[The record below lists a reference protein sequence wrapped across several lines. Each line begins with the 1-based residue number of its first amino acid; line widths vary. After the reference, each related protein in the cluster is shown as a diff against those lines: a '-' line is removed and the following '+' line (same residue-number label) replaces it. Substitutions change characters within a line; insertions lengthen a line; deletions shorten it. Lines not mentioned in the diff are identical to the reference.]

1 MKVQSRSIDSGAWGD
16 KISWELYPANDLK
29 DVPALELC
37 TAVFCLAITE
47 DEKILLMRAAR
58 GWSILGG
65 HIEEGESIPDT
76 LMRESLEEGGFY
88 PENPQVF
95 AYRKILSTEPIPH
108 QNPDKFY
115 PHPVGYNVFYWATTN
130 RPLVLPTGTDVL
142 ESKVYSLEEAVAV
155 HPSAR
160 SIIEFGYAAYL
171 NRRAR

>member
-1 MKVQSRSIDSGAWGD
+1 MKAQSRSIDSGIWGD

-76 LMRESLEEGGFY
+76 LMRESLEEGGLLPGKSASVCLQKNTLY
-88 PENPQVF
+88 RANPASESRQ
-95 AYRKILSTEPIPH
+95 ILSTSGRLQCILLGNDQPPIGIT
-108 QNPDKFY
+108 DRD
-115 PHPVGYNVFYWATTN
+115 G
-130 RPLVLPTGTDVL
+130 RPGI
-142 ESKVYSLEEAVAV
+142 ES
-155 HPSAR
+155 
-160 SIIEFGYAAYL
+160 I
-171 NRRAR
+171 